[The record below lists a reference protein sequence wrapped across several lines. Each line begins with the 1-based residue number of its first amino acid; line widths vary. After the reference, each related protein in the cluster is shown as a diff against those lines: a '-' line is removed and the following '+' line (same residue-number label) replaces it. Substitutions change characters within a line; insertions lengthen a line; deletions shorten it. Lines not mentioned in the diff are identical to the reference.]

1 MKLVYSE
8 EFLNDLDKIIMF
20 IAQDSPQ
27 RAAKFADDLIVKI
40 SDIPNRPYSFR
51 KNPKLNRKD
60 TRDLVFK
67 GYTVAFRVSKDVI
80 KILAI
85 FKRNSHAMK

>member
-8 EFLNDLDKIIMF
+8 EFLNDPDKIIMF
-20 IAQDSPQ
+20 IAQDSSQ
-27 RAAKFADDLIVKI
+27 RATKFTDDLIVKI

-67 GYTVAFRVSKDVI
+67 GYTVPFRVSKDAI
-80 KILAI
+80 KMLAI

>member
-27 RAAKFADDLIVKI
+27 GAAKFTDDLIVKI

-67 GYTVAFRVSKDVI
+67 GYKVSFCVSKDAI
-80 KILAI
+80 KKLAI

>member
-8 EFLNDLDKIIMF
+8 EFLNDMDKIIMF
-20 IAQDSPQ
+20 IVQDSSQ

-67 GYTVAFRVSKDVI
+67 GETAPFRVSKDAI

>member
-20 IAQDSPQ
+20 IAQDSPE

-67 GYTVAFRVSKDVI
+67 
-80 KILAI
+80 AI
-85 FKRNSHAMK
+85 RCRFA

>member
-1 MKLVYSE
+1 MKLVYGE
-8 EFLNDLDKIIMF
+8 EFLNDPDKIIMF
-20 IAQDSPQ
+20 IAQDSSQ
-27 RAAKFADDLIVKI
+27 RATKFTDDLIVKI

-67 GYTVAFRVSKDVI
+67 GYTVPFRVSKDAI
-80 KILAI
+80 KMLAI

>member
-20 IAQDSPQ
+20 IAQDSPKK
-27 RAAKFADDLIVKI
+27 AAKLADDLIVKI

-67 GYTVAFRVSKDVI
+67 GYNFPFRVSKEYI
-80 KILAI
+80 KFIYI
-85 FKRNSHAMK
+85 FNRNINDMN

>member
-8 EFLNDLDKIIMF
+8 EFLNDPDKIIMF
-20 IAQDSPQ
+20 IAQDSSQ
-27 RAAKFADDLIVKI
+27 RATKFTDDLIVKI

-67 GYTVAFRVSKDVI
+67 GYTVPFRVSKDAI
-80 KILAI
+80 KMLAI
-85 FKRNSHAMK
+85 FKRNSYAMK